1 MSTTSSRRMLV
12 AAAIGSALTVAPMAS
27 SAQPVAQTSGAV
39 SAPANRAVETEIMR
53 LEMAR
58 IDALVKRD
66 FPALE
71 RYMATDSIH
80 IESSG
85 KLTTFAEFME
95 SYRAD
100 TGTFTTF
107 AIDKSEVRL
116 NGDIAVVT
124 GTYHNRIRTGG
135 KLRPTKIARFTRVW
149 VRRDGEWKMWSHQ
162 ATAVPSG
169 S

>member
-1 MSTTSSRRMLV
+1 MSTTSNRRMAV
-12 AAAIGSALTVAPMAS
+12 AAAIGSAMTAAPMATS
-27 SAQPVAQTSGAV
+27 AEPVAPTSDAASAQ
-39 SAPANRAVETEIMR
+39 ANRAVESEIMR
-53 LEMAR
+53 LEVAR

-85 KLTTFAEFME
+85 KLTTFAEFMK

-107 AIDKSEVRL
+107 AIDDSQVRL

-135 KLRPTKIARFTRVW
+135 KLQPTKIARFTRVW
-149 VRRDGEWKMWSHQ
+149 IRRDGEWKMWSHQ
-162 ATAVPSG
+162 ATAVQSG